1 MALSK
6 YPALHP
12 AIVNAFWTL
21 ANHLQIFILLHLSL
35 SSIIASPAN
44 PQSLQATCCAL
55 IHSFKSYLLKAC
67 DYKRSA
73 EGRGNQQQD
82 KLQFSF

>member
-12 AIVNAFWTL
+12 AIINAFWTL
-21 ANHLQIFILLHLSL
+21 ANYLQIFILLDLSL

-44 PQSLQATCCAL
+44 PVTS
-55 IHSFKSYLLKAC
+55 SYLLCSYSFIQKLSTESLWLQEIWGG
-67 DYKRSA
+67 KR
-73 EGRGNQQQD
+73 
-82 KLQFSF
+82 

>member
-12 AIVNAFWTL
+12 VIVNAFWAL

-35 SSIIASPAN
+35 SSIIASTAN
-44 PQSLQATCCAL
+44 PQSLQATCYAL

-67 DYKRSA
+67 D
-73 EGRGNQQQD
+73 
-82 KLQFSF
+82 